1 MHRYVGL
8 VKVDHFEQQKLLE
21 LAAEDVALTQ
31 LAHRRRTLPE
41 VAAVEA
47 AEESERTL
55 AADVV
60 RAETEV
66 RDLGREVR
74 RLESDVDT
82 VRQRSTRDQERLD
95 SGSATPK
102 EMTGLQHE
110 MESLARRQ
118 ADLEDQQ
125 LELMERL
132 EAAEST
138 LAAAQQGLAGAREAR
153 ERAEQVRDDALA
165 DIADGTARH
174 ESARA
179 AVAGGISDP
188 LLTLYDRVRAQTGT
202 TGAAMLKAR
211 QCQGCRI
218 ELYGTQLNAVRN
230 ADPHEVVRCENC
242 GRILVRTAES
252 GL

>member
-1 MHRYVGL
+1 
-8 VKVDHFEQQKLLE
+8 VKADHFEQQKLLE

-31 LAHRRRTLPE
+31 LTHRGRTLPE

-47 AEESERTL
+47 AEEAERSI

-60 RAETEV
+60 RAETQA
-66 RDLGREVR
+66 RDLGREVKR
-74 RLESDVDT
+74 MESDVET
-82 VRQRSTRDQERLD
+82 VRAREEKDQKLLD
-95 SGSATPK
+95 SGSVSPK
-102 EMTGLQHE
+102 ELTNLQHE
-110 MESLARRQ
+110 LASLKRRQ
-118 ADLEDQQ
+118 SDLEDQE

-132 EAAEST
+132 EVAEKA
-138 LAAAQQGLAGAREAR
+138 LAVAQSGVEQARADL
-153 ERAEQVRDDALA
+153 ERARQLRDDALA
-165 DIADGTARH
+165 DIADGTKRH
-174 ESARA
+174 EAARA
-179 AVAGGISDP
+179 EVAGGISAP
-188 LLTLYDRVRAQTGT
+188 LLSLYDRIRAQTGS

-218 ELYGTQLNAVRN
+218 ELYGNELSAVRN

>member
-1 MHRYVGL
+1 M
-8 VKVDHFEQQKLLE
+8 KADHFEQQKLLD

-41 VAAVEA
+41 MAAVEA
-47 AEESERTL
+47 ADEAERTFS
-55 AADVV
+55 AAVV

-66 RDLGREVR
+66 RDLGREVMR
-74 RLESDVDT
+74 MESDVET
-82 VRQRSTRDQERLD
+82 VRAREAKDQKLLD
-95 SGSATPK
+95 SGSVSPK
-102 EMTGLQHE
+102 EMTNLQHE
-110 MESLARRQ
+110 LDSLKRRQ
-118 ADLEDQQ
+118 SDLEDQE

-132 EAAEST
+132 EVAET
-138 LAAAQQGLAGAREAR
+138 ALAKAQQAQEQGRADR
-153 ERAEQVRDDALA
+153 ERAAQLRDDALA
-165 DIADGTARH
+165 DIADGTSRH

-179 AVAGGISDP
+179 EVAGKISPP
-188 LLTLYDRVRAQTGT
+188 LLSLYDRIRTQTGT

-218 ELYGTQLNAVRN
+218 ELFGKELAGVRS
-230 ADPHEVVRCENC
+230 ADPSEVVRCDNC

>member
-1 MHRYVGL
+1 M
-8 VKVDHFEQQKLLE
+8 KADHFEQQKLLT

-31 LAHRRRTLPE
+31 LAHRGRTLPE

-47 AEESERTL
+47 AEEAERNL
-55 AADVV
+55 SGDVV
-60 RAETEV
+60 RAETQA
-66 RDLGREVR
+66 RDLGREVK
-74 RLESDVDT
+74 RLESDVET
-82 VRQRSTRDQERLD
+82 VRAREAKDQKLLD
-95 SGSATPK
+95 SGAVSPK
-102 EMTGLQHE
+102 EMTNLQHE
-110 MESLARRQ
+110 LESLKRRQ
-118 ADLEDQQ
+118 SDLEDQE

-132 EAAEST
+132 EVAEKA
-138 LAAAQQGLAGAREAR
+138 LAEAQAGLDRARADR
-153 ERAEQVRDDALA
+153 ERAVQLRDDALA

-174 ESARA
+174 TAARA
-179 AVAGGISDP
+179 EVAAGIPAP
-188 LLTLYDRVRAQTGT
+188 LLALYDRIRIQTGS

-218 ELYGTQLNAVRN
+218 ELYGNELSAVRN

>member
-1 MHRYVGL
+1 
-8 VKVDHFEQQKLLE
+8 VKADHFDQQKLLE
-21 LAAEDVALTQ
+21 LAAEDVALSQ

-47 AEESERTL
+47 AAESERTF

-66 RDLGREVR
+66 RDLGREVKR
-74 RLESDVDT
+74 MESDVET
-82 VRQRSTRDQERLD
+82 VRQRETKDQRLLD
-95 SGSATPK
+95 SGSVSAK
-102 EMTGLQHE
+102 EMTNLQHE
-110 MESLARRQ
+110 LESLKRRQ
-118 ADLEDQQ
+118 ADLEDQE

-132 EAAEST
+132 EVAET
-138 LAAAQQGLAGAREAR
+138 ALAAARTGQEKAAGDR
-153 ERAEQVRDDALA
+153 ERAEQLRDDALA
-165 DIADGTARH
+165 DIADGTTRH
-174 ESARA
+174 EAARNEVA
-179 AVAGGISDP
+179 AGIPEP
-188 LLTLYDRVRAQTGT
+188 LLALYERIRTQTGG

-218 ELYGTQLNAVRN
+218 ELYGNELSAVRN

>member
-1 MHRYVGL
+1 M
-8 VKVDHFEQQKLLE
+8 KVDHFEQQKLLE

-31 LAHRRRTLPE
+31 LTHRGRTLPE

-47 AEESERTL
+47 AEESEREL
-55 AADVV
+55 SADVV

-66 RDLGREVR
+66 KDLGREVKR
-74 RLESDVDT
+74 MESDVET
-82 VRQRSTRDQERLD
+82 VRAREDKDQKLLD
-95 SGSATPK
+95 SGSVSPK
-102 EMTGLQHE
+102 EMTNLQHE
-110 MESLARRQ
+110 LASLKRRQ
-118 ADLEDQQ
+118 SDLEDQE

-132 EAAEST
+132 EVAENT
-138 LAAAQQGLAGAREAR
+138 LAVAKSGLDQARADL
-153 ERAEQVRDDALA
+153 ERARQLRDDALA
-165 DIADGTARH
+165 DIADSTKRH
-174 ESARA
+174 EAARA
-179 AVAGGISDP
+179 EVAGALSAP
-188 LLTLYDRVRAQTGT
+188 LLSLYDRIRTQTGS

-218 ELYGTQLNAVRN
+218 ELYGNELSAVRN

>member
-1 MHRYVGL
+1 
-8 VKVDHFEQQKLLE
+8 VKADHFEQQKLLE

-31 LAHRRRTLPE
+31 LTHRGRTLPE

-47 AEESERTL
+47 AEEAERSI

-66 RDLGREVR
+66 RDLGREVKR
-74 RLESDVDT
+74 MESDVET
-82 VRQRSTRDQERLD
+82 VRAREEKDQKLLD
-95 SGSATPK
+95 SGSVSPK
-102 EMTGLQHE
+102 EMTNLQHE
-110 MESLARRQ
+110 LASLKRRQ
-118 ADLEDQQ
+118 SDLEDQE

-132 EAAEST
+132 EVAEKA
-138 LAAAQQGLAGAREAR
+138 LAVAQSGVEQARADL
-153 ERAEQVRDDALA
+153 ERARQLRDEALA
-165 DIADGTARH
+165 DIADGTKRH
-174 ESARA
+174 EAARA
-179 AVAGGISDP
+179 EVAGGISAP
-188 LLTLYDRVRAQTGT
+188 LLSLYDRIRTQTGS

-218 ELYGTQLNAVRN
+218 ELYGNELSAVRN

>member
-1 MHRYVGL
+1 
-8 VKVDHFEQQKLLE
+8 VKADHFEQQKLLD

-47 AEESERTL
+47 AEEAERTL
-55 AADVV
+55 SAAVV

-66 RDLGREVR
+66 RDLGREVKR
-74 RLESDVDT
+74 MESDVET
-82 VRQRSTRDQERLD
+82 VRARQDKDQRQLD
-95 SGSATPK
+95 SGSVSPK
-102 EMTGLQHE
+102 EMTNLQHE
-110 MESLARRQ
+110 LESLKRRQ
-118 ADLEDQQ
+118 SDLEDQE

-132 EAAEST
+132 EVAET
-138 LAAAQQGLAGAREAR
+138 AQAEARRGLEQARADR
-153 ERAEQVRDDALA
+153 ERAEQLRDDALA
-165 DIADGTARH
+165 DIADSTTRH
-174 ESARA
+174 ESVRA
-179 AVAGGISDP
+179 EVAGGLSAP
-188 LLTLYDRVRAQTGT
+188 LLTLYDRIRTQTGT

-218 ELYGTQLNAVRN
+218 ELYGNQLTAVRN

-242 GRILVRTAES
+242 ARILVRTAES

>member
-1 MHRYVGL
+1 
-8 VKVDHFEQQKLLE
+8 VKADHFEQQKLLD

-31 LAHRRRTLPE
+31 LTHRGRTLPE

-47 AEESERTL
+47 AEESERTFS
-55 AADVV
+55 ADVV

-66 RDLGREVR
+66 KDLGREVKR
-74 RLESDVDT
+74 MESDVET
-82 VRQRSTRDQERLD
+82 VRARETKDQRLLD
-95 SGSATPK
+95 SGSVSPK
-102 EMTGLQHE
+102 ELTNLQHE
-110 MESLARRQ
+110 LESLKRRQ
-118 ADLEDQQ
+118 SDLEDQE

-132 EAAEST
+132 EDAEKA
-138 LAAAQQGLAGAREAR
+138 LAIPQSGLEQARADR
-153 ERAEQVRDDALA
+153 ERAQQLRDDALA
-165 DIADGTARH
+165 DIADGTTKHQSTRD
-174 ESARA
+174 EVA
-179 AVAGGISDP
+179 AGISAP
-188 LLTLYDRVRAQTGT
+188 LLTLYDRIRTQTGS

-218 ELYGTQLNAVRN
+218 ELYGNELSAVRN

>member
-1 MHRYVGL
+1 M
-8 VKVDHFEQQKLLE
+8 KVDHFEQQKLLD

-47 AEESERTL
+47 AEESEREL
-55 AADVV
+55 SADVV

-66 RDLGREVR
+66 KDLTREVR

-82 VRQRSTRDQERLD
+82 VRQRAARDQQRLD

-102 EMTGLQHE
+102 EMTNLQHE

-132 EAAEST
+132 EAAEAA
-138 LAAAQQGLAGAREAR
+138 LAAAQQGVAGAREAR
-153 ERAEQVRDDALA
+153 ERAEQLRDDALA
-165 DIADGTARH
+165 DIADGTGRH
-174 ESARA
+174 ERARA
-179 AVAGGISDP
+179 AVAEGITAP
-188 LLTLYDRVRAQTGT
+188 LLSLYDRIRAQTGA

-218 ELYGTQLNAVRN
+218 ELNGRELAAVRN

>member
-1 MHRYVGL
+1 M
-8 VKVDHFEQQKLLE
+8 KVDHFEQQKLLE
-21 LAAEDVALTQ
+21 LADEDVALTQ

-47 AEESERTL
+47 AEESER
-55 AADVV
+55 AFSDDVV

-66 RDLGREVR
+66 RDLTREVR

-82 VRQRSTRDQERLD
+82 VRQRAAKDQQRLD

-110 MESLARRQ
+110 LESLARRQ
-118 ADLEDQQ
+118 GDLEDQQ

-138 LAAAQQGLAGAREAR
+138 LAAAQKGQAEAREAR
-153 ERAEQVRDDALA
+153 ERAEQLRDDALA
-165 DIADGTARH
+165 DVADGTARH
-174 ESARA
+174 EAARA
-179 AVAGGISDP
+179 AVAGGISAP
-188 LLTLYDRVRAQTGT
+188 LLSLYDRIRAQAGT
-202 TGAAMLKAR
+202 TGAAMLRAR
-211 QCQGCRI
+211 QCQGCRL
-218 ELYGTQLNAVRN
+218 ELYGNELNAVRN

-242 GRILVRTAES
+242 GRILVRTGES